1 MPHSTDRIITSHVG
15 SLARPPAVAA
25 LFPDRPAGKPFDD
38 SELQVLRDAV
48 NNVVKQQVDAGVDMV
63 SDGEFSKSG
72 FAGYI
77 SERLGGFE
85 QREATRPQAYTRG
98 RDRTRFAD
106 FYAEIDRTHA
116 GLGVGQVPLVCGGPI
131 TYTGQDVLRADLE
144 RLRAACEAAGAETA
158 FVPAVSPITIA
169 LQRPNEHYNTD
180 DEFLYAI
187 ADAMAV
193 EYRMI
198 VQAGFLLQID
208 DPRLVTSYDSMDP
221 PPSAA
226 EYQKFAMKYVEALNH
241 ALRGLPE
248 ESVRYHVCWGS
259 WHGPHTTDIPLADI
273 VDVVLAI
280 NAGSYSVEGANPR
293 HEHEYHVWE
302 TAKLPDGK
310 TLMPGVVTHSTNVVE
325 HPELIAER
333 IINYANIVGKENV
346 IAGVDC
352 GFAQG
357 WDLARV
363 HESIQWE
370 KLRMLAEGARI
381 ASARLWK

>member
-1 MPHSTDRIITSHVG
+1 MRRSTDRIITSHVG
-15 SLARPPAVAA
+15 SLARPPEVAA
-25 LFPDRPAGKPFDD
+25 LFPDRPAGKPFDGA
-38 SELQVLRDAV
+38 ELQLLSSAV
-48 NNVVKQQVDAGVDMV
+48 NAVVKQQAEAGVDMV

-77 SERLGGFE
+77 SERLSGFE
-85 QREATRPQAYTRG
+85 QREAPRPQAYTRG
-98 RDRTRFAD
+98 RDRSRFAD
-106 FYAEIDRTHA
+106 FYSEIDRTHA
-116 GLGVGQVPLVCGGPI
+116 GLGIGQIPLVCAGPVS
-131 TYTGQDVLRADLE
+131 YVGQDVLRTDLE
-144 RLRAACEAAGAETA
+144 RLRAACQAAGVEEA

-169 LQRPNEHYNTD
+169 LQRPNEHYATD
-180 DEFLYAI
+180 DEFLYAV
-187 ADAMAV
+187 ADAIAV

-198 VQAGFLLQID
+198 VEAGFLLQID

-221 PPSAA
+221 APSAA
-226 EYQKFAMKYVEALNH
+226 EYQKFAMRYVEALNH

-259 WHGPHTTDIPLADI
+259 WHGPHTTDVPLQDI

-280 NAGSYSVEGANPR
+280 NAGCYSLEAANPR

-302 TAKLPDGK
+302 RVKLPEGK
-310 TLMPGVVTHSTNVVE
+310 ALMPGVIAHSTNVVE
-325 HPELIAER
+325 HPELVAER
-333 IINYANIVGKENV
+333 IVNYANIVGRENV

-370 KLRMLAEGARI
+370 KLRMLAEGARL
-381 ASARLWK
+381 ASQRLWK

>member
-1 MPHSTDRIITSHVG
+1 MRRSTDRILTSHVG
-15 SLARPPAVAA
+15 SLVRPPEVAA
-25 LFPDRPAGKPFDD
+25 LFPGRPAGKPFDAA
-38 SELQVLRDAV
+38 EQQVLTDAV
-48 NNVVKQQVDAGVDMV
+48 NDVVKQQAEAGVDMV

-98 RDRTRFAD
+98 RDRTRFPEV
-106 FYAEIDRTHA
+106 YAEIDPTNA

-131 TYTGQDVLRADLE
+131 TYIGQDVLRSDLD
-144 RLRAACEAAGAETA
+144 RLRAACQAAGVEDA
-158 FVPAVSPITIA
+158 FVPAVSVITIA
-169 LQRPNEHYNTD
+169 LQRPNEHYKTD

-193 EYRMI
+193 EYKMI
-198 VQAGFLLQID
+198 VDAGFLLQID

-221 PPSAA
+221 APTAA
-226 EYQKFAMKYVEALNH
+226 EYQKFGMKYVEALNH

-248 ESVRYHVCWGS
+248 DSVRYHVCWGS
-259 WHGPHTTDIPLADI
+259 WHGPHTTDIPLQDIADL
-273 VDVVLAI
+273 VLGI
-280 NAGSYSVEGANPR
+280 NAGCYSLEAANPR

-302 TAKLPDGK
+302 TRKLPDGK
-310 TLMPGVVTHSTNVVE
+310 SLMPGVIAHSTNVVE
-325 HPELIAER
+325 HPELVAER
-333 IINYANIVGKENV
+333 ITNFANIVGKENV

-370 KLRMLAEGARI
+370 KLRVLAEGARI
-381 ASARLWK
+381 ASGRLWK